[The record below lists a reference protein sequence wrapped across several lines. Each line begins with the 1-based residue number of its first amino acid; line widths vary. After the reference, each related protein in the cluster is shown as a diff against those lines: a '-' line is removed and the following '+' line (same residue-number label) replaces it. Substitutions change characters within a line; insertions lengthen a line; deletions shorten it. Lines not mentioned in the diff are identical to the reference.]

1 MDLCAR
7 GRDRGAMKDHNLRPE
22 DQGPGEAPPLAG
34 SPMHSPVRAPMHSPV
49 HSKGRSPSD
58 RVVADPAIQLA
69 PGGSET
75 APVESAVAP
84 AADHET
90 QAAPVQGGLSRWA
103 PVAIASALFMEFIDS
118 TALSTALPTLA
129 RGFHVDPVHLK
140 LALTSYLLAL
150 AVAAPAGGWIA
161 DRFGARRV
169 FLSAMGVFLLG
180 SICCGFSRSLPEL
193 VAARILQGG
202 GGAMMVPVGRLI
214 IVGSTPKARL
224 VSAMA
229 WFTTPALVGPLV
241 GPPIA
246 GFVLGVADW
255 PWIFFINVPVG
266 LLGMLAVARLA
277 PNLQR
282 PHPGRFDTQGFLLAG
297 VAISALVVLA
307 ETLGM
312 RLLPPAI
319 ELGLALVLVGAGALF
334 LRHVRRVE
342 RPILDLGLL
351 KHQTYRA
358 SLAGGTLVRLGVG
371 ATPFLTPLLLQVGL
385 GWTPVKAAF
394 VTISIGFGA
403 MSARTMTRRIIARLG
418 FRSVLLI
425 SGVGAAVLSALP
437 GFFRPATPIWLMIFI
452 LYISGMVRSTQFISA
467 NTIAYADIPAG
478 EVTRASTLASVVQQ
492 IGLSLGVSFG
502 ALMLTITRGGAHGGS
517 GGALTPDRFTLPFLM
532 IGASTLLAQ
541 PIYAALNKDAGAEI
555 SGRRVGA

>member
-1 MDLCAR
+1 MDLGDQ
-7 GRDRGAMKDHNLRPE
+7 GRDRGAMKDQDLRPE
-22 DQGPGEAPPLAG
+22 GQALPEDL
-34 SPMHSPVRAPMHSPV
+34 
-49 HSKGRSPSD
+49 GRDLSE
-58 RVVADPAIQLA
+58 DPAAQLA

-75 APVESAVAP
+75 TPVESAVAP
-84 AADHET
+84 AADHAQ
-90 QAAPVQGGLSRWA
+90 QAAPVQGGLSRLA

-129 RGFHVDPVHLK
+129 RSFHVDPVHLK

-150 AVAAPAGGWIA
+150 AVIAPAGGWIA
-161 DRFGARRV
+161 DRYGARRV

-180 SICCGFSRSLPEL
+180 SICCGFSHSLTEL
-193 VAARILQGG
+193 VASRILQGC

-282 PHPGRFDTQGFLLAG
+282 PHPGRFDGLGFILAA
-297 VAISALVVLA
+297 VAISSLVVLA
-307 ETLGM
+307 ETVGIG
-312 RLLPPAI
+312 LLPLPA
-319 ELGLALVLVGAGALF
+319 ELALAVLLITSGGLF
-334 LRHVRRVE
+334 LRHVSRVDK
-342 RPILDLGLL
+342 PILDLSLL

-358 SLAGGTLVRLGVG
+358 SLTGGTLVRLGVG

-403 MSARTMTRRIIARLG
+403 MSARTVTRKVISKLG
-418 FRSVLLI
+418 FRTVLLI
-425 SGVGAAVLSALP
+425 SGVGAAVLSTLP
-437 GFFRPATPIWLMIFI
+437 GFFRPATPIWLMVGIMYF
-452 LYISGMVRSTQFISA
+452 SGVVRSTQFISA
-467 NTIAYADIPAG
+467 NTIAYADIPPG
-478 EVTRASTLASVVQQ
+478 EVTRASTLASVTQQ

-502 ALMLTITRGGAHGGS
+502 ALMLTLTRGG

-541 PIYAALNKDAGAEI
+541 PIYAALNKDAGSEI

>member
-1 MDLCAR
+1 MENQD
-7 GRDRGAMKDHNLRPE
+7 LRPE
-22 DQGPGEAPPLAG
+22 GFRFTEDVRDDPELQSSLSGAPTVPVGAIEAASTDLG
-34 SPMHSPVRAPMHSPV
+34 SN
-49 HSKGRSPSD
+49 
-58 RVVADPAIQLA
+58 
-69 PGGSET
+69 
-75 APVESAVAP
+75 APVP
-84 AADHET
+84 M
-90 QAAPVQGGLSRWA
+90 GLSKLA

-150 AVAAPAGGWIA
+150 AVVAPAGGWIA

-180 SICCGFSRSLPEL
+180 SICCGFSRTLPEL
-193 VAARILQGG
+193 IAARILQGC
-202 GGAMMVPVGRLI
+202 GGAMMVPVGRLM
-214 IVGSTPKARL
+214 IVGSTPKAQL

-255 PWIFFINVPVG
+255 PWIFFINIPVG

-277 PNLQR
+277 PNLKR
-282 PHPGRFDTQGFLLAG
+282 PHPGRFDTAGFMLAAFAISSLVVMAETIGMGLLPLVFEIGLAG
-297 VAISALVVLA
+297 
-307 ETLGM
+307 
-312 RLLPPAI
+312 LLI
-319 ELGLALVLVGAGALF
+319 GAGYLF
-334 LRHVRRVE
+334 LRHVRRVNN
-342 RPILDLGLL
+342 PILDIGLL
-351 KHQTYRA
+351 KHHTYRA

-403 MSARTMTRRIIARLG
+403 MSARTMTRRIIAKLG
-418 FRSVLLI
+418 FRSVLLA
-425 SGVGAAVLSALP
+425 SGFGAAILSTLP
-437 GFFRPATPIWLMIFI
+437 GFFRPATPIWIMVGVMYL
-452 LYISGMVRSTQFISA
+452 SGVVRSTQFISA
-467 NTIAYADIPAG
+467 NTIAYADIPAH

-502 ALMLTITRGGAHGGS
+502 ALMLTITRGG
-517 GGALTPDRFTLPFLM
+517 GGALTPERFTLPFLM
-532 IGASTLLAQ
+532 IGASTLMAQ
-541 PIYAALNKDAGAEI
+541 PIYAALNKNAGAEI
-555 SGRRVGA
+555 SGRAASA